1 DDTDWWVGQLEREI
15 PPGLFGE
22 NLRVRGIPVSEAVV
36 GERWSVGSALL
47 EVTQPRTPCST
58 FARRLGE
65 ERWVKRFTVANRT
78 GAYLRVVRGG
88 ELQAGDAVTVCY
100 RPEHGVTLAAWF
112 GAWTARGAD
121 PEHAASLAR
130 RLLAAHP
137 EGDVTLSDEMRARAE
152 IAAGRRVEDWASA
165 LRARVAGRAAPAGRL
180 VGRPLAVVGAVV
192 GGEQEVVQADLHVL
206 DVGHVVEVEA
216 GLVGRVGDHERPA
229 PEDPVDGALLV
240 VDVVDPVERD
250 VAAGAR

>member
-1 DDTDWWVGQLEREI
+1 MSPAAPTVASPSAGTEPVTDLASSAPTGEVLAVCRVHALLPDAGPAGVTAIDKRPVSGPVKVRRLGLYADLQADRANHGGAEQAVYAYGQDDTDWWVGQLEREI

-22 NLRVRGIPVSEAVV
+22 NLRVRGIPVSDAVV

-112 GAWTARGAD
+112 GAWTGRGAD

-130 RLLAAHP
+130 RLLAAHL

-152 IAAGRRVEDWASA
+152 IAAGRRVED
-165 LRARVAGRAAPAGRL
+165 
-180 VGRPLAVVGAVV
+180 
-192 GGEQEVVQADLHVL
+192 
-206 DVGHVVEVEA
+206 
-216 GLVGRVGDHERPA
+216 
-229 PEDPVDGALLV
+229 
-240 VDVVDPVERD
+240 
-250 VAAGAR
+250 